1 MNVVFLAYD
10 LEKIEKEIWQLL
22 EQSAQSHKAPF
33 HSGVVATA
41 EDGLPQMRTVILRR
55 AEAEVG
61 KLYFH
66 TDVRSPKVMQLKQ
79 EPRMSWLFYN
89 AELRVQ
95 LRLQA
100 TAVVHYD
107 DEVANHGWEHSR
119 LASRL
124 CYTTSSAAG
133 TLLATPELIN
143 VNRTEVEPEL
153 IEIAWKN
160 FCVIETVV
168 QKMDWVFLNKEGNR
182 RALFDYSS
190 NNYQWIQ
197 V

>member
-1 MNVVFLAYD
+1 MSDVFFAYD
-10 LEKIEKEIWQLL
+10 LAKIENEIWQMLM
-22 EQSAQSHKAPF
+22 QSVKSYKAPF
-33 HSGVVATA
+33 HSGIVASI

-55 AEAEVG
+55 VDAEFRQ
-61 KLYFH
+61 LYFH
-66 TDVRSPKVMQLKQ
+66 TDVRSPKVAQLKQ

-89 AELRVQ
+89 PVSRMQ

-107 DEVANHGWEHSR
+107 DEVADYGWERSR

-124 CYTTSSAAG
+124 CYTTSSPSG
-133 TLLATPELIN
+133 VVLPSPELID

-153 IEIAWKN
+153 IEIAWRN
-160 FCVIETVV
+160 FCVVETTV
-168 QKMDWVFLNKEGNR
+168 QKIDWVFLNKEGNR
-182 RALFDYSS
+182 RALFDYTT

>member
-1 MNVVFLAYD
+1 MNAVFLAYD
-10 LEKIEKEIWQLL
+10 LEKIEQGVWQLL
-22 EQSAQSHKAPF
+22 EQSAQSHKTPF
-33 HSGVVATA
+33 HSGVVATV

-55 AEAEVG
+55 AEAAVR
-61 KLYFH
+61 KLCFH
-66 TDVRSPKVMQLKQ
+66 TDARSPKVMQLKR
-79 EPRMSWLFYN
+79 EPRMSWLFYS

-107 DEVANHGWEHSR
+107 DEVANYGWERSR
-119 LASRL
+119 LSSRL

-133 TLLATPELIN
+133 TLLPTPELIN

-182 RALFDYSS
+182 RALFDYCN